1 MRLTE
6 TRRDMLLYYLLRCP
20 KVGGLQR
27 QLIWR
32 LGCHNQ
38 ELRFLAFFGS
48 VLFGCQLSFALA
60 FFLVTR

>member
-1 MRLTE
+1 MRLT
-6 TRRDMLLYYLLRCP
+6 DKKGHVLYYLLRCP

-27 QLIWR
+27 WLIRR

-48 VLFGCQLSFALA
+48 VLFGCQLSFTLA